1 MYKKIFYAFCVAA
14 IAMSCGGASN
24 SEHSSASDVTLSKI
38 EKQKAS
44 ADANIVELNK
54 NVAGIPAADTS
65 SNPPSSSSNDSI
77 LNSGGATNIDWDK
90 KIIKNAHVTLE
101 LKDYNAYNSSLHNK
115 LKSYGAYVA
124 QEQQTESDDQIANNI
139 TIKVPVDKFDDLMNS
154 LPGNDIKVLEKTIS
168 TEDVTGEVVD
178 TKARIEAKK
187 EVRARYLDLL
197 KQAKSMKDILEVQDE
212 INGIQEDIESASGRV
227 NYLTHAAAYSTINL
241 RYYQFLNGATSK
253 NIEPSFLSNVA
264 EAFKTGSSVITNIIL
279 FFISIWPAVIAGIF
293 LIFYIKK
300 LRIKKTLAH
309 VPNNIQ
315 NAQVSDT
322 TEAS

>member
-1 MYKKIFYAFCVAA
+1 MSVA
-14 IAMSCGGASN
+14 
-24 SEHSSASDVTLSKI
+24 DVQLKEVAELKPSLPLE
-38 EKQKAS
+38 EK
-44 ADANIVELNK
+44 ELNK
-54 NVAGIPAADTS
+54 TVAGIAATDTS
-65 SNPPSSSSNDSI
+65 SNAASSSNDSI
-77 LNSGGATNIDWDK
+77 LNSGGPTNIDWDK

-115 LKSYGAYVA
+115 LKSYGAYIA
-124 QEQQTESDDQIANNI
+124 QEQETESDDQIANDI
-139 TIKVPVDKFDDLMNS
+139 TIKVPVEKFDDLMNS
-154 LPGNDIKVLEKTIS
+154 LPGDGIKVLEKTIS

-241 RYYQFLNGATSK
+241 KYYQFLNGIASK
-253 NIEPSFLSNVA
+253 DIKPGFLSNVS
-264 EAFKTGSSVITNIIL
+264 EAFKTGSSVITNLIL
-279 FFISIWPAVIAGIF
+279 FFISIWPLVIAGIL
-293 LIFYIKK
+293 LIFYYQK
-300 LRIKKTLAH
+300 LRLKKSLAH
-309 VPNNIQ
+309 VPSNVQ

-322 TEAS
+322 TAAQ

>member
-1 MYKKIFYAFCVAA
+1 MYKKIFYAFCIAA
-14 IAMSCGGASN
+14 IALSCGQASN
-24 SEHSSASDVTLSKI
+24 SDHTTVSAVGLNKPEKDVSFDMVNNET
-38 EKQKAS
+38 
-44 ADANIVELNK
+44 NK
-54 NVAGIPAADTS
+54 NVAGFAAADTS
-65 SNPPSSSSNDSI
+65 TDVSTSSNDSI
-77 LNSGGATNIDWDK
+77 LNSGSPTNIDWDK

-115 LKSYGAYVA
+115 LKSYGAYIA

-154 LPGNDIKVLEKTIS
+154 LSGNDIKVLEKTIS

-187 EVRARYLDLL
+187 EVRARYIELL
-197 KQAKSMKDILEVQDE
+197 RQAKNMKDILEVQDE

-227 NYLTHAAAYSTINL
+227 NYLTHSAAYSTISL
-241 RYYQFLNGATSK
+241 RYYQFLNGVTSK
-253 NIEPSFLSNVA
+253 DVEPGFLTNVSD
-264 EAFKTGSSVITNIIL
+264 AFKTGSSVITNLIL
-279 FFISIWPAVIAGIF
+279 FFISIWPLVIAGIF

-300 LRIKKTLAH
+300 LRVKKTLAH
-309 VPNNIQ
+309 VPANLP

-322 TEAS
+322 TAAS